1 MKPGSFQRSD
11 VVLLMDSDYLI
22 KCKVATPRS
31 KEYTV
36 AQETISVGIAGI
48 FMGLDLLKEIL
59 GDAAHRKICF
69 FMLGGGVCP

>member
-1 MKPGSFQRSD
+1 VKPGSSQSSEAF
-11 VVLLMDSDYLI
+11 LLLDSDYLI

-36 AQETISVGIAGI
+36 AQETISVGKVGI
-48 FMGLDLLKEIL
+48 FLGLDLLREII
-59 GDAAHRKICF
+59 GDAADRKICF